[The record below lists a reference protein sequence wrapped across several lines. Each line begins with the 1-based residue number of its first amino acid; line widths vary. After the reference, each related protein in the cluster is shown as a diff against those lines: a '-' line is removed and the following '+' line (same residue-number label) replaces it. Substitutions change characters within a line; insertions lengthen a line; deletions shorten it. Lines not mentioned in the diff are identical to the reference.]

1 MDTRELASGLRF
13 PEGPV
18 ATDDGDVILV
28 EIARGTL
35 TKVGVDGRLEV
46 LANVG
51 GGPNGAAW
59 GPDGCIYITN
69 NGGCFTFDAVMRGA

>member
-35 TKVGVDGRLEV
+35 TKVGADGRLEV
-46 LANVG
+46 VANVG
-51 GGPNGAAW
+51 GGRTAPPSGPTAPCTSPTTAAASA
-59 GPDGCIYITN
+59 GT
-69 NGGCFTFDAVMRGA
+69 R